1 MLAALT
7 LFAVV
12 LQGIASYYVAPWG
25 GHTCAM
31 RYVPMGTI
39 VRVHNLDNGRRTWC
53 RVNDRGPFV
62 AGRIID
68 LNSIPRDE
76 IDLYSSGL
84 ARVEVLVP

>member
-1 MLAALT
+1 M
-7 LFAVV
+7 FAILSV
-12 LQGIASYYVAPWG
+12 LIGIASWYAAPWG

-31 RYVPMGTI
+31 RNVPLGTRVQ
-39 VRVHNLDNGRRTWC
+39 VRNLDNGRVTWC

-68 LNSIPRDE
+68 LNTVPRD
-76 IDLYSSGL
+76 DLRMYSSGL